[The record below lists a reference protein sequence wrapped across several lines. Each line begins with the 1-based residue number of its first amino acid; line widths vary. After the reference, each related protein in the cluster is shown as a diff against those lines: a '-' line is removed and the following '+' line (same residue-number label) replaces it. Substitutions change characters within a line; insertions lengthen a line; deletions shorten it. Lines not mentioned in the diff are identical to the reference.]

1 MKKISI
7 GLMILL
13 LCGCQ
18 SASVNELQESVC
30 TMNAG
35 GAAVTTI
42 FEPDDNY
49 VKTQKNVNVVQL
61 DMSAVSADELTA
73 TAEVAAA
80 IYRTVKGIE
89 YSYEID
95 DQFFIETLYI
105 DFTAAS
111 IEELS
116 AIGIVRNA
124 DETTTQIGIK
134 ETLAMNR
141 EMGLECTENE

>member
-42 FEPDDNY
+42 FEHDDKY

>member
-18 SASVNELQESVC
+18 PASVKELQESVC

-42 FEPDDNY
+42 FEHDDNY

>member
-7 GLMILL
+7 GLMVLL

-42 FEPDDNY
+42 FEYDDNY

>member
-1 MKKISI
+1 M
-7 GLMILL
+7 
-13 LCGCQ
+13 
-18 SASVNELQESVC
+18 
-30 TMNAG
+30 
-35 GAAVTTI
+35 
-42 FEPDDNY
+42 
-49 VKTQKNVNVVQL
+49 KTQKNVNVVQL

>member
-42 FEPDDNY
+42 FEHDDYY